1 MTTVVT
7 PARPSVR
14 RSLSTPP
21 RDALTFLSD
30 RVALAAVFVVLFFL
44 NYAPHLFDAFTNIF
58 AVDNDLDHSHTVSSA
73 ESLGFAAIAVVLR
86 DLQTDRVLRRGDF
99 VAIAGITVASLYPS
113 PIVRAIA
120 MTCLGLLFVA
130 RSDKR
135 IGSLGQLCIGL
146 VWIDYWGPL
155 VLDLIKPWLLP
166 IEALFAFVPLSLF
179 GSFSLDGTV
188 ITNGTG
194 YAIQVFELCSAF
206 HNTIATAFI
215 WLSLMKIMRM
225 DFHLRQYC
233 YLALAL
239 AVVVLL
245 NTARLSIL
253 AISENQ
259 YLFWHMG
266 PGLWI
271 VKLTML
277 TTILGLFYLSVANAR
292 RPSEPAFPIT

>member
-1 MTTVVT
+1 
-7 PARPSVR
+7 VR
-14 RSLSTPP
+14 LSLSIPQ

-30 RVALAAVFVVLFFL
+30 RVALAAVFVVLFCL

-58 AVDNDLDHSHTVSSA
+58 GVGNDLDHSRTVSSA
-73 ESLGFAAIAVVLR
+73 EILGFVAIAVVLCDMR
-86 DLQTDRVLRRGDF
+86 ADRVLRRWDF
-99 VAIAGITVASLYPS
+99 VAIAGITVASLYTS

-120 MTCLGLLFVA
+120 MTGLCLLFVA
-130 RSDKR
+130 QSDKQ
-135 IGSLGQLCIGL
+135 IASLGQLCIGL

-155 VLDLIKPWLLP
+155 FLDLIKPWLLP
-166 IEALFAFVPLSLF
+166 IEALFAFLPLWLF

-194 YAIQVFELCSAF
+194 YAIQVFEPCSAF
-206 HNTIATAFI
+206 HNTITTAFI

-233 YLALAL
+233 FLALAF

-245 NTARLSIL
+245 NTARISIL
-253 AISENQ
+253 AVSENQ
-259 YLFWHMG
+259 YLFWHTG

-271 VKLTML
+271 VKLMML
-277 TTILGLFYLSVANAR
+277 TTILGLFYLSVAKAQ
-292 RPSEPAFPIT
+292 RPSEPAFLIT

>member
-1 MTTVVT
+1 MARVVS

-14 RSLSTPP
+14 RSLSIPP

-30 RVALAAVFVVLFFL
+30 RVVLAAVFVVLFCL

-58 AVDNDLDHSHTVSSA
+58 AVDNDLDHSRTVSSA
-73 ESLGFAAIAVVLR
+73 EILGFVAIAVVLR
-86 DLQTDRVLRRGDF
+86 DLQADRVLRRGDF
-99 VAIAGITVASLYPS
+99 VAIASVTVASLYPS
-113 PIVRAIA
+113 SAVRAIA
-120 MTCLGLLFVA
+120 MTCLGLLFIA

-135 IGSLGQLCIGL
+135 MASLGQLCVGL
-146 VWIDYWGPL
+146 IWIDYWGHL

-166 IEALFAFVPLSLF
+166 IEAAFAFLPLSLF
-179 GSFSLDGTV
+179 GSFSLDGTE

-194 YAIQVFELCSAF
+194 FAIEVFEPCSAF

-215 WLSLMKIMRM
+215 WLSLMKIMKM
-225 DFHLRQYC
+225 EFHLRQYC
-233 YLALAL
+233 FLALAV

-245 NTARLSIL
+245 NSARISIL

-277 TTILGLFYLSVANAR
+277 TTVLGLFYFSVDTAQ
-292 RPSEPAFPIT
+292 RPSEPAFLIT

>member
-1 MTTVVT
+1 MTTVVS

-14 RSLSTPP
+14 RMLSIAP

-30 RVALAAVFVVLFFL
+30 RVVLAVIFVVLFCL
-44 NYAPHLFDAFTNIF
+44 NYAPHLFDAFTNIV
-58 AVDNDLDHSHTVSSA
+58 AVDIDLDHSRTISSA
-73 ESLGFAAIAVVLR
+73 EFLGFAAIAVILR
-86 DLQTDRVLRRGDF
+86 DLQADRVLRRGDF
-99 VAIAGITVASLYPS
+99 VAIAGIAVASLYPS
-113 PIVRAIA
+113 PAVRAIA

-135 IGSLGQLCIGL
+135 IASLGQLCIGI

-166 IEALFAFVPLSLF
+166 IEALFAFLPLWLF

-188 ITNGTG
+188 IANGTG
-194 YAIQVFELCSAF
+194 YAIQVFEPCSAF
-206 HNTIATAFI
+206 HNTITTAFI
-215 WLSLMKIMRM
+215 WLSLMKIMKM

-233 YLALAL
+233 YLVLAL

-245 NTARLSIL
+245 NTARISIL

-266 PGLWI
+266 AGLWI

-277 TTILGLFYLSVANAR
+277 TTILGLFYLSVDTAQ
-292 RPSEPAFPIT
+292 RPSEPAFLVT